1 MPQYKYEIPESL
13 NGQRIDKALTELCS
27 DFSRS
32 QIQKAIKGENLKL
45 NDRIISNFSSKV
57 KHNDQVEIIIEE
69 EVQEHIIPNNIPLDI
84 IYEDDDLI
92 VINKSANMTVH
103 PGAGNYKDT
112 LVNALLYHSKKLSDV
127 GGEIRPGIVHRLDKT
142 TSGLMVV
149 AKNNKSHV
157 HLAEQ
162 IQSRELVR
170 RYKALAWGM
179 LKTPEGTI
187 NIPVGRSTS
196 DRTRMTTLRHGG
208 KNAITHYKTIEIL
221 HGGLFS
227 LVECKLETGRTHQ
240 IRVHMS
246 HTGHSIVGDQSYGNN
261 SRKIHGCPEYLKEAL
276 SKMNHQALHS
286 FYISFIHPTSGDRM
300 EFEQGVPEEYDE
312 LVKFIRE
319 GFANR
324 IVGS

>member
-13 NGQRIDKALTELCS
+13 NGQRVDKALTELCS
-27 DFSRS
+27 DCSRT
-32 QIQKAIKGENLKL
+32 QIQKAIKNEKLKL
-45 NDRIISNFSSKV
+45 NGQIISNFSAKV
-57 KHNDQVEIIIEE
+57 KHNDQAEIIIEE
-69 EVQEHIIPNNIPLDI
+69 EAQKHILPNNIPIDI

-92 VINKSANMTVH
+92 VINKTANMTVH
-103 PGAGNYKDT
+103 PGAGNYTDT
-112 LVNALLYHSKKLSDV
+112 LVNALLYHSNKLSDV
-127 GGEIRPGIVHRLDKT
+127 GGQIRPGIVHRLDKT

-157 HLAEQ
+157 SLAGQ
-162 IQSRELVR
+162 IQSRELIR
-170 RYKALAWGM
+170 RYRALAWGM

-187 NIPVGRSTS
+187 DMPIGRSTS
-196 DRTRMTTLRHGG
+196 DRTRMTTLKRGG
-208 KNAITHYKTIEIL
+208 KNAITHYKTIEIM

-276 SKMNHQALHS
+276 SKMDHQALHS
-286 FYISFIHPTSGDRM
+286 FYISFLHPTSGERM
-300 EFEQGVPEEYDE
+300 EFERDVPAEYDE
-312 LVKFIRE
+312 LVNFIRE
-319 GFANR
+319 ASAR
-324 IVGS
+324 I